1 MARKLSSRELLLL
14 AGAAAGVAVWL
25 WRSWQPQA
33 PAAEAA
39 ARKAASRDAL
49 LASAAPVVDL
59 GELAKPLVEYDPNGH
74 DLFRYS
80 ERPPSV
86 SEVRRMREEAA
97 RLKRQQD
104 EAEKQAA
111 ILAEQRRKE
120 DEVHQ
125 AYLRDHPEPPPPP
138 QPPAVT
144 FQFVGFIGPPGDRIA
159 ALQQNNDT
167 FLAKKGE
174 IVQKAFKV
182 EEIRYE
188 SVILSFTDPAF
199 KGQSRELPLSRGK

>member
-1 MARKLSSRELLLL
+1 MARNLSRREIALLG
-14 AGAAAGVAVWL
+14 GAALVVVVWL
-25 WRSWQPQA
+25 YRASRPDA
-33 PAAEAA
+33 PTAEVA
-39 ARKAASRDAL
+39 ARKAAGKDL
-49 LASAAPVVDL
+49 LIGGPVPAVRLD
-59 GELAKPLVEYDPNGH
+59 ELAKPLVEYDPNGH

-80 ERPPSV
+80 PRPPTV
-86 SEVRRMREEAA
+86 AEVRRMKEEAA
-97 RLKRQQD
+97 RAKKAQE

-111 ILAEQRRKE
+111 IEAERRRKE
-120 DEVHQ
+120 EEARQ
-125 AYLRDHPEPPPPP
+125 AELALHPPPPAP
-138 QPPAVT
+138 PTPPAVT
-144 FQFVGFIGPPGDRIA
+144 LQFVGFIGPPNDRIA

-188 SVILSFTDPAF
+188 SVVLSFTDPAF